1 MNIQVIITV
10 YDVYDITGDR
20 QGGKDLILNPWL
32 KVYSVDTVENEDTKI
47 GVWNPDL
54 NEYSKNQFAPDQYIQ
69 ILQIIMVFSIFSL

>member
-32 KVYSVDTVENEDTKI
+32 KVYSVDTVKNEDTKI
-47 GVWNPDL
+47 RVWNPNL
-54 NEYSKNQFAPDQYIQ
+54 NQFAPDQYIQ
-69 ILQIIMVFSIFSL
+69 MLQIIMVFSIFSL

>member
-47 GVWNPDL
+47 GVWNPNL
-54 NEYSKNQFAPDQYIQ
+54 NQFAPDQYIQ
-69 ILQIIMVFSIFSL
+69 MLQIIMVFFSIFSL